1 MIQIHTNIP
10 MKEIEKNHL
19 NISKLKRKQ
28 NKTTSQKLGRLNY
41 PLKLDP
47 LCQGQVRGGTSISHQ
62 QRIRMWPSSLGLC
75 QLCQLCRQC
84 TMPATNAFRK
94 VHFLAFLALLTEDR
108 KSWVCPP
115 IKACSCP
122 KVGCHCSR
130 INNGVLPRKWETQL
144 ILFIL
149 LVHTSLMWILQLQ
162 KKTNSKCW
170 PTCRRISHM
179 QALWHFYAFPRSL
192 TTCSK

>member
-1 MIQIHTNIP
+1 
-10 MKEIEKNHL
+10 MKEIEKKHL
-19 NISKLKRKQ
+19 NISKLQRKQ
-28 NKTTSQKLGRLNY
+28 NKTTKSQKLGR

-47 LCQGQVRGGTSISHQ
+47 LCQGQVTEGRDLIHL
-62 QRIRMWPSSLGLC
+62 PSAKDPNVAVCHHWGYVSYVGNV
-75 QLCQLCRQC
+75 QW
-84 TMPATNAFRK
+84 MPATNAFRK
-94 VHFLAFLALLTEDR
+94 VHFLAFLAHLLTFEDR

-115 IKACSCP
+115 IKACCSCP

-162 KKTNSKCW
+162 KKTNRKCW
-170 PTCRRISHM
+170 PTCRRLSHM